1 MFGKISN
8 PKSIIEGLFK
18 KPATDTGTPQEPVPV
33 QIPVAPLESTEPG
46 KIVRD
51 KMFNEAAR
59 LAVGLGYASTHL
71 LQTKMKI
78 GHGHARRLVGQ
89 LEKEGI
95 VAPQVEN
102 KARGVLMTPDKLE
115 IFLGKVGHQK
125 TEIET

>member
-1 MFGKISN
+1 MFGKLLK
-8 PKSIIEGLFK
+8 PKSVDQEPTK
-18 KPATDTGTPQEPVPV
+18 KPAKETNTIQEPAPASSPV
-33 QIPVAPLESTEPG
+33 IPPESPETG

-78 GHGHARRLVGQ
+78 GHTHAKRLISQ

-95 VAPQVEN
+95 VASQVEN
-102 KARGVLMTPDKLE
+102 KARAVLMTPEKLE
-115 IFLGKVGHQK
+115 VFLGKAGQQQA
-125 TEIET
+125 EI